1 MFLNTQARLTSS
13 FRRKA
18 LQLVSKTKFL
28 PQLHLGHHSLQCS
41 IGTHSSTG
49 TCLHSFST
57 ESKTPKKKSKF
68 IPRKSAVQLTEKART
83 FFKALLE
90 SNPEKAGVIL
100 NYDQSSTG
108 EPRMV
113 FSFDFVNKEGI
124 SGLDE
129 G

>member
-1 MFLNTQARLTSS
+1 M
-13 FRRKA
+13 
-18 LQLVSKTKFL
+18 
-28 PQLHLGHHSLQCS
+28 
-41 IGTHSSTG
+41 
-49 TCLHSFST
+49 
-57 ESKTPKKKSKF
+57 
-68 IPRKSAVQLTEKART
+68 QLTEKART